1 MKQLNKHSGPTKKST
16 FKVVLFIIVLIL
28 AGAWAVYTMAVTPS
42 ANKHPSTSADESS
55 KTTKPDSKPAPQSAK
70 VIKLYYVALEDN
82 GKSGQ
87 KIGCNDSLVEVDSK
101 STATSNSTMGAL
113 ETLLADHDEY
123 YGQSG
128 LYNALHLSWLTVVSA
143 GLSGDGKTM
152 VVDITGSL
160 SLGGDCDG
168 QRVMSQIEQTARSAS
183 GAENIKITI
192 NGKPINEAIN
202 L

>member
-1 MKQLNKHSGPTKKST
+1 MRQLNKHSGSNKKST
-16 FKVVLFIIVLIL
+16 LKVVLFIIILIL
-28 AGAWAVYTMAVTPS
+28 AGAWAVYTMAITP
-42 ANKHPSTSADESS
+42 ATNKDTVKSTAESS
-55 KTTKPDSKPAPQSAK
+55 KTAKPAPQAAK
-70 VIKLYYVALEDN
+70 DVKLYYVALEDN
-82 GKSGQ
+82 GKTGQ

-101 STATSNSTMGAL
+101 SGATSNSTMGAL
-113 ETLLADHDEY
+113 EALLSNHDEY